1 MEITVF
7 VEIAKLSYLQAHK
20 YIHDFVHSQ
29 RTERQNDLG
38 LTHQVRAWAK
48 GEILINRKPPAQPW
62 ESHQDTFSK
71 TFRVHM
77 PVSVVSNPMP
87 TTDHLH
93 LILEAPTPFL

>member
-62 ESHQDTFSK
+62 ESHQDTHSQ
-71 TFRVHM
+71 R
-77 PVSVVSNPMP
+77 
-87 TTDHLH
+87 HLGSTRQFLLFQTQCLQ
-93 LILEAPTPFL
+93 LITCTSS